1 MKIICT
7 KQEKKEII
15 DMIMKSE
22 KCLKFLTDTVDCGP
36 SICVN
41 CLNNNIEWEITDE

>member
-1 MKIICT
+1 MKIICSE
-7 KQEKKEII
+7 QEKKELVAV
-15 DMIMKSE
+15 IMKSE
-22 KCLKFLTDTVDCGP
+22 RCLKFLTDVIDCGP